1 MATVLLRALVAGQS
15 ADNEQSHCTSVAG
28 MEQLLRVESQLI
40 GNLNSYADELE
51 QKLHVVRRL
60 VSRESRTP
68 LIELY

>member
-1 MATVLLRALVAGQS
+1 
-15 ADNEQSHCTSVAG
+15 

-60 VSRESRTP
+60 VSRESRRA